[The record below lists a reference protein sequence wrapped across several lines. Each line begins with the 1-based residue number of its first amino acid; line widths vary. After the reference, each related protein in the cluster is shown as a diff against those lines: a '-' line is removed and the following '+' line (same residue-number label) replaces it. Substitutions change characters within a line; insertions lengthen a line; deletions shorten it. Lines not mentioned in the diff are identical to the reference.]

1 MIRRRM
7 MIARSLGKKAIETS
21 SIETSQH
28 ALPPQVESVVEVTVE
43 TVKNEVAEETTK
55 VADSSAKKKT
65 NLKKDMLSNRA
76 P

>member
-7 MIARSLGKKAIETS
+7 MIARSLGKKATETS

-28 ALPPQVESVVEVTVE
+28 TPPPQVESVVEVTVE
-43 TVKNEVAEETTK
+43 SVKNEVAEESTTL
-55 VADSSAKKKT
+55 VVSSAKKKT